1 MSAHTFSPPF
11 GYFLVM
17 KGMEEEIDNYRK
29 IIDISG
35 EQQVALEKGN
45 IDLLNKLIG
54 EKGRL
59 ITQIDKIEQKIS
71 PARNSLRGKVES
83 LPPEVL
89 VKLRRIHGELQIT
102 MDEVRNKD
110 SQALAFAM
118 EVTENMKNRIST
130 LKRDSKLVS
139 RSYLYKN
146 KDEKPIP
153 RFFDKMG

>member
-1 MSAHTFSPPF
+1 MSAHSFSPPF

-35 EQQVALEKGN
+35 EQQVALEEGN
-45 IDLLNKLIG
+45 IDLLNKLIN

-83 LPPEVL
+83 LPSEIL
-89 VKLRRIHGELQIT
+89 VKLRKIHGELQIT
-102 MDEVRNKD
+102 MDEVRHKD
-110 SQALAFAM
+110 NQALAFAM
-118 EVTENMKNRIST
+118 EVTENMRNRIST